1 MSRKSWKRIAVAVML
16 AGLCTLMAPPQA
28 SAATSLDVGGIFTP
42 TLKMWNAALGWLHH
56 ILPVLGSC
64 SSRPSSAPARAATG
78 VSSWGTYRC
87 RRNKPAG

>member
-42 TLKMWNAALGWLHH
+42 TLKMWNTALGWLHH
-56 ILPVLGSC
+56 ILPVFGSSQPPKFGAGQ
-64 SSRPSSAPARAATG
+64 SSDGRAKSGRIPSQ
-78 VSSWGTYRC
+78 VQ
-87 RRNKPAG
+87 